1 MRQMID
7 SKTSLSGEESYEDY
21 VRSIPKREKAKLYTI
36 LSRLQVEGKE
46 ALKYLEVSYLQES
59 KVMIQVSRWKI
70 WGYVSGERFVIET
83 VEDKTSK

>member
-7 SKTSLSGEESYEDY
+7 SKTSLSGEGSYEDY

-36 LSRLQVEGKE
+36 LSKLKVDGKE
-46 ALKYLEVSYLQES
+46 ALEYLEVDYLQES

-70 WGYVSGERFVIET
+70 WGYVSGERLVIET
-83 VEDKTSK
+83 VEDKTSR